1 MYFAD
6 MAMQRKQNG
15 MVVKQLLWRKR
26 VFYYRL
32 VGFLVMAKHLLD
44 SHLNSSTV
52 DSVCELK

>member
-6 MAMQRKQNG
+6 MAMQCKQNE

-32 VGFLVMAKHLLD
+32 VGFFVVAKHLLD